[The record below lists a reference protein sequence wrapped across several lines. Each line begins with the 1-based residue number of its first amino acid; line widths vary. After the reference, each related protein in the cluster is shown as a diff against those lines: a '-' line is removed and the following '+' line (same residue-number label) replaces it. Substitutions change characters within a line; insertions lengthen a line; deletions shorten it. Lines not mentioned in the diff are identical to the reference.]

1 MIRDSKQLK
10 AKIKQFTKGDSL
22 RSQIYL
28 RNFFMERFLE
38 RISESPYRER
48 FILKGGILIASLV
61 GLDLR
66 STMDIDSTVKGL
78 LLNQEEATEIVQ
90 EIIETSVDDFV
101 SFVISKVTQIMN
113 EHDYPGIRFTLQGNF
128 DGIHQAIRIDLS
140 TGDIITPRAISY
152 DYPLMFEERSIRLLT
167 YNLETLLAEKLETM
181 IARGTANTRMRDFY
195 DVYLLTKEGRFDL
208 SLLKEAILNTSRSRG
223 TEAQLENY
231 SSIMQGIL
239 NSIIMKSAW
248 DNFLKQSYF
257 AGKLSWEEVAYECVL
272 LSTKVLSQ

>member
-1 MIRDSKQLK
+1 
-10 AKIKQFTKGDSL
+10 
-22 RSQIYL
+22 
-28 RNFFMERFLE
+28 
-38 RISESPYRER
+38 
-48 FILKGGILIASLV
+48 
-61 GLDLR
+61 
-66 STMDIDSTVKGL
+66 
-78 LLNQEEATEIVQ
+78 
-90 EIIETSVDDFV
+90 
-101 SFVISKVTQIMN
+101 
-113 EHDYPGIRFTLQGNF
+113 
-128 DGIHQAIRIDLS
+128 
-140 TGDIITPRAISY
+140 
-152 DYPLMFEERSIRLLT
+152 MFEERSIRLLT

-231 SSIMQGIL
+231 SSIMQDVF

-248 DNFLKQSYF
+248 DNFVKQSYF